1 MFKPVGFETRV
12 KSEVETILES
22 NKPEVFENVVKNLEN
37 WTYVDTFLT
46 LTELYSFS
54 EIFGYAKAIFHIKGL
69 LAKLLLT
76 DVPISDSI
84 ITYLLT
90 IAGYMA
96 LVFSGYLI
104 YSLLE
109 EFIVVS
115 KWVSIQ
121 NWLINI
127 KN

>member
-1 MFKPVGFETRV
+1 
-12 KSEVETILES
+12 
-22 NKPEVFENVVKNLEN
+22 
-37 WTYVDTFLT
+37 
-46 LTELYSFS
+46 LYSFS

-115 KWVSIQ
+115 K
-121 NWLINI
+121 
-127 KN
+127 